1 MHFFNFNASHLWCFI
16 IFLLLQRGGRV
27 DRLRMRF
34 CGKFKRDYCIFSR
47 KYSLRIDYSR
57 QVLFLST
64 ILAFSIVFQGLQGAS
79 EQIKPA
85 QMVVSFKKPTQSL
98 LSQWTKNLNDLKASP
113 LRLEIQIWQKKSFEK
128 SSHPATHILIAFLL
142 KKSRKEYGD
151 LTKHIFCT
159 LLLKTYLSASWWSKN
174 I

>member
-1 MHFFNFNASHLWCFI
+1 MHFFAK
-16 IFLLLQRGGRV
+16 IFV
-27 DRLRMRF
+27 KNRLF
-34 CGKFKRDYCIFSR
+34 SPGSVPINHTCLFYSFSR
-47 KYSLRIDYSR
+47 ITGCFRANQARSNGG
-57 QVLFLST
+57 FLQKTHPEPIES
-64 ILAFSIVFQGLQGAS
+64 
-79 EQIKPA
+79 
-85 QMVVSFKKPTQSL
+85 
-98 LSQWTKNLNDLKASP
+98 WTKNLNDLKASP